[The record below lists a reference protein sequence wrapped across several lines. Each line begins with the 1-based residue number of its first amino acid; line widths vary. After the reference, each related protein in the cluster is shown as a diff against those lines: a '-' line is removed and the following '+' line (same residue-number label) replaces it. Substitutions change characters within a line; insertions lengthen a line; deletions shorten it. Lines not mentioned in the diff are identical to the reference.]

1 MVYFERNIIPEK
13 IVLFLSIKI
22 SNRSFHENAWKYT
35 FEALKLTLNKY
46 ISFIFN
52 TILKNKKVCW
62 KSRVKRAM
70 LKLTLNKYISF
81 IFNKILKNKKVC
93 WKSHVIIFF
102 KCYNLG

>member
-22 SNRSFHENAWKYT
+22 SNRSYHENAWKYT

-52 TILKNKKVCW
+52 TISKNKKVCW
-62 KSRVKRAM
+62 KRHVKRAM

-81 IFNKILKNKKVC
+81 KFSKILKNKKYVGRAM
-93 WKSHVIIFF
+93 SLFF
-102 KCYNLG
+102 SNVTI